1 MLAERLQELEVRVR
15 ETVKLLDTLRSER
28 RSLEA
33 KVASLEA
40 ELARGAADLKT
51 VAAER
56 DQERSLRQRLE
67 AEREEARAT
76 VDGLLSEL
84 GRIEAAVREGSG

>member
-1 MLAERLQELEVRVR
+1 MLADRLQELEVRVR

-40 ELARGAADLKT
+40 ELARGAADLKA

-67 AEREEARAT
+67 AEREEARVT

-84 GRIEAAVREGSG
+84 DRIEAAVREGAA

>member
-1 MLAERLQELEVRVR
+1 MLADRLQELEVRVR

-40 ELARGAADLKT
+40 ELARDAADLKA

-67 AEREEARAT
+67 AEREEARAA
-76 VDGLLSEL
+76 VDALLGEL
-84 GRIEAAVREGSG
+84 GRIETAVREGPA

>member
-1 MLAERLQELEVRVR
+1 MLADRLQELEVRVR

-33 KVASLEA
+33 KVVSLEA
-40 ELARGAADLKT
+40 ELARGAADLKA

-67 AEREEARAT
+67 AEREEARGT
-76 VDGLLSEL
+76 VDALLGEL
-84 GRIEAAVREGSG
+84 GRIEAAVREGSA